1 MDPSKTKIMNFFKFS
16 EFDCKGG
23 CETCKLQ
30 GSSGRVNMD
39 SDFLK
44 RLDHARAIVKG
55 KTPFV
60 ITSGYRCE
68 AHNTKIGG
76 RKKGPNSK
84 GSSHMYG
91 FAADIAATSSTDRFN
106 ITQALIEAGFDR
118 IGISAKGGF
127 IHVDSDPDKSKHVL
141 FLY

>member
-1 MDPSKTKIMNFFKFS
+1 
-16 EFDCKGG
+16 
-23 CETCKLQ
+23 
-30 GSSGRVNMD
+30 MD
-39 SDFLK
+39 SNFLE

-55 KTPFV
+55 STPFV

-68 AHNTKIGG
+68 AHNTRIGG
-76 RKKGPNSK
+76 RKKTASSK

-106 ITQALIEAGFDR
+106 ITQALLEAGFNR

-127 IHVDSDPDKSKHVL
+127 IHVDSDPDKTKHVL